1 MILVLRRLRMK
12 LLQTNQFTKYMAYAF
27 GEIILVVI
35 GILIALQINNW
46 NQDKVYQGAVKGYL
60 TSIARNIQSD
70 LGKVEAL
77 RDIRQLLSSR
87 IPYVSQI
94 AFWEDNYSINDIK
107 FISETF
113 QRIIDLDYF
122 VADLSG
128 YDSLKSSGY
137 LSKLQGKDLELLLYR
152 YYNLVEEI
160 SIKETDYN
168 DILRNAHKEFMGVG
182 FEDMVYFS
190 NVGYIQPKRINLLQ
204 DSLSKIVRHQTASQ
218 VYSQSDIKSP
228 VLVTMYDNLTIIGN
242 QLVRMIEKAQFA
254 LDNEA
259 MQAMD
264 DIYELDGDIGYA
276 KIIVDGARNAYFYDE
291 GFAQV
296 DEGYYDSGWTEYA
309 LNEWQI
315 YFKAQAWGLQYI
327 TVASDALVAR
337 PTKDYS
343 GYNTLKLELKAPE
356 SGQTV
361 LVILKD
367 AQDKDDGSETRVP
380 LIISDEWQTYEIP
393 LSEFKTADLKQLYV
407 VVGFLFLEN
416 AQTLSVRN
424 VEYLK

>member
-1 MILVLRRLRMK
+1 MK
-12 LLQTNQFTKYMAYAF
+12 LLQTNQFTKYMAYAI

-46 NQDKVYQGAVKGYL
+46 NQDKVDQGAVKGYL
-60 TSIARNIQSD
+60 TSISRNIQSD

-77 RDIRQLLSSR
+77 RDRRQLLSSR
-87 IPYVSQI
+87 IPYVAEI
-94 AFWEDNYSINDIK
+94 AFYNAHYSINDIK

-113 QRIIDLDYF
+113 SWIIDLDYL
-122 VADLSG
+122 VPDLSG
-128 YDSLKSSGY
+128 YDSLKNSGY

-182 FEDMVYFS
+182 FEDMAYFN
-190 NVGYIQPKRINLLQ
+190 NVEYIQPKQINSLQ
-204 DSLSKIVRHQTASQ
+204 DSLSKIVRHQTTMQ
-218 VYSQSDIKSP
+218 VYSQSNRKSP
-228 VLVTMYDNLTIIGN
+228 ALVIMYDNLAIIGN

-259 MQAMD
+259 IQTME

-276 KIIVDGARNAYFYDE
+276 KIVVDGATNNYFYDT

-296 DEGYYDSGWTEYA
+296 DEGLYDSGWQESA
-309 LNEWQI
+309 LNEWKI
-315 YFKAQAWGLQYI
+315 YFKAQAWGVQYI

-343 GYNTLKLELKAPE
+343 AYNSLKLELKAPE

-380 LIISDEWQTYEIP
+380 LTISDEWQTYEIP
-393 LSEFKTADLKQLYV
+393 LSEFKTADLKQLYM
-407 VVGFLFLEN
+407 VVGFVFLEN

-424 VEYLK
+424 VEYVK